1 MHIWKNWGYIIKER
15 NKDQQSINK
24 EGTNEK
30 TIQER
35 PIILLTSLTFA
46 LTQYAEKNIGDKSQ
60 NKIRNRNKQQTTNNK
75 LMMQT
80 IGDANTHKYPMLK
93 LKMQT
98 ERDILVIP
106 NWRCRA
112 RGRLR
117 AWAIERE
124 GDRATER
131 DRDQGETE
139 NESESETEREIE
151 SMWESLIARLRKS
164 EWVDSKIER
173 GRGRLRKWVMRE

>member
-30 TIQER
+30 TIRER

-75 LMMQT
+75 QQT
-80 IGDANTHKYPMLK
+80 DDANNRRCKYPQIPNAQTEDANWARHTCDSK
-93 LKMQT
+93 LKMQSERET
-98 ERDILVIP
+98 ESVS
-106 NWRCRA
+106 NRA
-112 RGRLR
+112 RGRPSNR
-117 AWAIERE
+117 ARPRPRGDGEWERE
-124 GDRATER
+124 R
-131 DRDQGETE
+131 D
-139 NESESETEREIE
+139 
-151 SMWESLIARLRKS
+151 
-164 EWVDSKIER
+164 
-173 GRGRLRKWVMRE
+173 

>member
-60 NKIRNRNKQQTTNNK
+60 NKIRDGPK
-75 LMMQT
+75 L
-80 IGDANTHKYPMLK
+80 I
-93 LKMQT
+93 
-98 ERDILVIP
+98 
-106 NWRCRA
+106 
-112 RGRLR
+112 
-117 AWAIERE
+117 
-124 GDRATER
+124 
-131 DRDQGETE
+131 
-139 NESESETEREIE
+139 
-151 SMWESLIARLRKS
+151 
-164 EWVDSKIER
+164 
-173 GRGRLRKWVMRE
+173 